1 MVELLKNDTTTC
13 TWFKSGVPIEHSDKF
28 QVWHADALQE
38 PVQSVL
44 IIMNLTLDDAA
55 EYTFRASND
64 NGECATS
71 ATVIVQRKLVICK
84 VSFELQI

>member
-1 MVELLKNDTTTC
+1 MEVELLKNTTTTC

-28 QVWHADALQE
+28 QVWHGDALPE
-38 PVQSVL
+38 AVPSVL

-55 EYTFRASND
+55 EYTYRASND

-71 ATVIVQRKLVICK
+71 ATVIVQRKLDT
-84 VSFELQI
+84 